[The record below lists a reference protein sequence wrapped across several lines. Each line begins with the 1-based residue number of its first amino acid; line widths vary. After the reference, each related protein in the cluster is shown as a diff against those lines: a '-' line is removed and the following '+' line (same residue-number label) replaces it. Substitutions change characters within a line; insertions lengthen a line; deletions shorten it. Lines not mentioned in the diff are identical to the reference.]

1 MLSIE
6 EIKQLIELVD
16 ASKLDELELEVK
28 DTKIKLKKN
37 KEVKEVASS
46 APVNVPTVPAPQSTA
61 PAQTAAE
68 TPAAESEN
76 LEVITSPMV
85 GTFYASRTPEDA
97 PFVNPG
103 SKVANDSVVCIIEAM
118 KLFNDITADV
128 DGEIVEVLVTN
139 GELVEFGQPL
149 FKVRKN
155 KE

>member
-28 DTKIKLKKN
+28 DTKLKLKKN
-37 KEVKEVASS
+37 KEVTEVVSS
-46 APVNVPTVPAPQSTA
+46 APVAVPAAPTPQTTA
-61 PAQTAAE
+61 PTQAAVEE

-103 SKVANDSVVCIIEAM
+103 SKVANDSIVCIIEAM
-118 KLFNDITADV
+118 KLFNDITADI
-128 DGEIVEVLVTN
+128 DGEIAEVLVTN

-149 FKVRKN
+149 FKVRK
-155 KE
+155 K